1 MSSDTTDDPT
11 LQASATIADRYR
23 VQRRLGGGGMADVYL
38 AEDSRLGRLVAV
50 KVLKPQFAQDAEF
63 VERFRVEAQATALL
77 GHPNIV
83 AVYDRGVDGPPWY
96 IAMEYV
102 PGETLKQRLRR
113 EGAMAPEE
121 AARTAQAVLAAL
133 QAAHAR
139 HIVHRDVTSSN
150 VLVDPAGRVKVAD
163 FGIARI
169 GVSALT
175 RTGTMLGT
183 SSYLSPEQAQGRGA
197 DERSDLYSLGVV
209 LFEMLTG
216 RVPFVADSDVA
227 VALKHVS
234 ETAPDP
240 RTLRPDVPPAL
251 AAVVLKA
258 LAKEPERRYQSAAE
272 LAAALAAAVPG
283 AGQAGPIAAGA
294 EALLPATEPGPARA
308 AAGPSQ
314 RRAAGEPPAPEA
326 PGAAVRG
333 SESSPRGGLTARTV
347 YKAATPSAPASEA
360 LAVQAGMAATR
371 VVPEPATT
379 VVPRRRRRRSW
390 IAAALILT
398 AAAAAGVWAL
408 SAFVIDGGIHVPDV
422 VGRPEAKALVSLKRE
437 GLRPTIHR
445 QYSDRY
451 DEGLVSRQ
459 LPRAGEQVADDAR
472 VDVWVSRG
480 PLHIPAP
487 DLKGLSASRAASR
500 LDKDALAGVSHRSAT
515 TKVPAGEVY
524 RQRPAAGETV
534 ARGEVVE
541 YWVSTGPPSVKVPD
555 VVGLSSGDASAALE
569 ARGLVVSVDYVAG
582 FGEIPGDVVAQDPG
596 PGTKL
601 RKGDEVII
609 QVAVF

>member
-1 MSSDTTDDPT
+1 MSSDTTDDPI

-102 PGETLKQRLRR
+102 PGESLKQRLRR

-121 AARTAQAVLAAL
+121 AVRTAQAVLAAL
-133 QAAHAR
+133 QAAHER

-197 DERSDLYSLGVV
+197 DERSDLYGLGVV

-234 ETAPDP
+234 EPAPDP

-258 LAKEPERRYQSAAE
+258 LAKEPD
-272 LAAALAAAVPG
+272 AALPVG
-283 AGQAGPIAAGA
+283 G
-294 EALLPATEPGPARA
+294 R
-308 AAGPSQ
+308 
-314 RRAAGEPPAPEA
+314 
-326 PGAAVRG
+326 VRG
-333 SESSPRGGLTARTV
+333 GA
-347 YKAATPSAPASEA
+347 
-360 LAVQAGMAATR
+360 
-371 VVPEPATT
+371 
-379 VVPRRRRRRSW
+379 RRRRAGRGAGGTHRGRR
-390 IAAALILT
+390 
-398 AAAAAGVWAL
+398 
-408 SAFVIDGGIHVPDV
+408 
-422 VGRPEAKALVSLKRE
+422 
-437 GLRPTIHR
+437 
-445 QYSDRY
+445 
-451 DEGLVSRQ
+451 
-459 LPRAGEQVADDAR
+459 
-472 VDVWVSRG
+472 
-480 PLHIPAP
+480 
-487 DLKGLSASRAASR
+487 
-500 LDKDALAGVSHRSAT
+500 
-515 TKVPAGEVY
+515 
-524 RQRPAAGETV
+524 
-534 ARGEVVE
+534 
-541 YWVSTGPPSVKVPD
+541 
-555 VVGLSSGDASAALE
+555 
-569 ARGLVVSVDYVAG
+569 
-582 FGEIPGDVVAQDPG
+582 
-596 PGTKL
+596 
-601 RKGDEVII
+601 
-609 QVAVF
+609 

>member
-1 MSSDTTDDPT
+1 MSSDTTDDPI

-63 VERFRVEAQATALL
+63 VERFRVEARATALL

-83 AVYDRGVDGPPWY
+83 AVYDRGADGPPWY

-102 PGETLKQRLRR
+102 PGESLKQRLRR

-121 AARTAQAVLAAL
+121 AVRTARAVLAAL
-133 QAAHAR
+133 QAAHER

-197 DERSDLYSLGVV
+197 DERSDLYGLGVV

-234 ETAPDP
+234 EAAPDP
-240 RTLRPDVPPAL
+240 RALRPDVPPAL

-258 LAKEPERRYQSAAE
+258 LAKEPDRRYQSAAE
-272 LAAALAAAVPG
+272 FAAALAAAVPG

-294 EALLPATEPGPARA
+294 EALLPAIEPGPARA
-308 AAGPSQ
+308 AAGASG
-314 RRAAGEPPAPEA
+314 RRDPGEPPPPPEA
-326 PGAAVRG
+326 PGMAAQG
-333 SESSPRGGLTARTV
+333 SETAQRGALTARTV
-347 YKAATPSAPASEA
+347 YKAATPPAPASEA
-360 LAVQAGMAATR
+360 LTAQAGTAAAR
-371 VVPEPATT
+371 VASEPATT
-379 VVPRRRRRRSW
+379 VVPRRRRRRLW
-390 IAAALILT
+390 IAVALMLVDRDGGRSLGGVRVRRRRRRRPRTRRRRAARGDGTRQSQARGSATDRTPPVQRPLRRGSGVAT
-398 AAAAAGVWAL
+398 AAA
-408 SAFVIDGGIHVPDV
+408 
-422 VGRPEAKALVSLKRE
+422 RR
-437 GLRPTIHR
+437 
-445 QYSDRY
+445 
-451 DEGLVSRQ
+451 
-459 LPRAGEQVADDAR
+459 RAGRRRDAR
-472 VDVWVSRG
+472 R
-480 PLHIPAP
+480 
-487 DLKGLSASRAASR
+487 R
-500 LDKDALAGVSHRSAT
+500 LGEPRTDAH
-515 TKVPAGEVY
+515 
-524 RQRPAAGETV
+524 
-534 ARGEVVE
+534 
-541 YWVSTGPPSVKVPD
+541 
-555 VVGLSSGDASAALE
+555 
-569 ARGLVVSVDYVAG
+569 
-582 FGEIPGDVVAQDPG
+582 PGA
-596 PGTKL
+596 
-601 RKGDEVII
+601 
-609 QVAVF
+609 